1 MDNFER
7 KMHESAENIIGVV
20 NDTLMFETDFRECF
34 PATTYVIVEKNGKK
48 YRLKLEATL
57 RS

>member
-7 KMHESAENIIGVV
+7 KMHEGAENIIGVV

>member
-7 KMHESAENIIGVV
+7 KMHEGAENIIGVV
-20 NDTLMFETDFRECF
+20 NDTLMFEFDFRECF

-48 YRLKLEATL
+48 YQLKLEATL